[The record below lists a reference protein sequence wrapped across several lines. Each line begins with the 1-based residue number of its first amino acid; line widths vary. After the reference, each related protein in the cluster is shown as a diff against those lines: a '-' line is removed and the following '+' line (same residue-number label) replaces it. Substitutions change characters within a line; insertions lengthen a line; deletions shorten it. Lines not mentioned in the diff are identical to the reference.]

1 MPLPNADALV
11 EISKRT
17 TGAQATGLKRI
28 INGKSL
34 MQMQS
39 AIDHV
44 PLADPYLHYAAQLV
58 LSTHPDSE
66 IAPERVRRYVAYGSS
81 PRGLQALVR
90 GAKAY
95 ALLDGRSA
103 ASDVDLRRAAKV
115 ALRHRTIL
123 NFEGEAE
130 AINVEELLDEVI
142 SAVKSPAES

>member
-1 MPLPNADALV
+1 
-11 EISKRT
+11 
-17 TGAQATGLKRI
+17 
-28 INGKSL
+28 

-58 LSTHPDSE
+58 LATHPDRE

-103 ASDVDLRRAAKV
+103 ASDGDLRRAAKV
-115 ALRHRTIL
+115 SLRHRTIL

-142 SAVKSPAES
+142 AAVKSPAES